1 MVTVGGASES
11 RPWLMILFSIIM
23 TLLAATG
30 MGNLEVKTSAF
41 DLWVPTNMDAYQN
54 FQYVTENFLST
65 NRGTVLL
72 YEPRDGGNALR
83 EEYLAEALQ
92 IHKNLTTDT
101 FSPSGLG
108 YNDICDRVSPEL
120 PCDVSNILMIFGYD
134 TSTMRTMADAGVIYS
149 TLNDLETVQNLPM
162 SIYLGGIE
170 RDADT
175 DLIVG
180 AKILRLV
187 YAMSASNTTHPERPE
202 ILKEVNELEDTF
214 QDKFYWD
221 FNADSSRLANIR
233 MITTKSVDDEIGRLI
248 KVDSVLFVA
257 SIFAIVF
264 ILCCTFIKS
273 PNGAVRSRFVAGLS
287 AFVIIMFS
295 IMFAFGMMG
304 SIGVPMN
311 SICIMICFV
320 VAGVGVDDMIVIEN
334 FYSKALE
341 DGLPK
346 GKRMSEALKHGGL
359 SVFLTS
365 ASSVL
370 AFASGTGLYIPGIV
384 QFCTCGSLCFFW
396 IFFLSIT
403 FFPAVL
409 VLDQQR
415 VEANMA
421 QCLCCCCLSG
431 SATAPAE
438 APAKTDEST
447 KKELKSTRAG
457 EMLTP
462 LLTSSLGRMI
472 IPLLCVAFAGANG
485 YFLTLNGTGLSVTDV
500 VPDDSYVVELVETTD
515 EFWTGRLTRGLQ
527 MVFKG
532 DHYADEAEVTK
543 MMEYFTWV
551 EDQWYI
557 VGVTGASSGHWYGAY
572 VAWLEANGL
581 NRYTDFHDHL
591 ADFLSEPATKGWRSQ
606 VTCTTSYETCTEIK
620 CAQFPIIQ
628 SSAIDTAELYVIEV
642 EMNDKVEAMGFDAFN
657 FLDEFGYADADST
670 IELSTL
676 QNLSFALAV
685 VLILMVLLMDSGAAV
700 CIFFCV
706 LFIDIDLLGM
716 LYLWGVTLSSVSFTG
731 LVMSIGLS
739 VDYNVHIAHAFLHGE
754 GETLQERT
762 KYTLDLMGG
771 SVLKG
776 GLTTFIGT
784 VVLSMASST
793 AFRIF
798 FKICFGTVVFGI
810 IHGVFLMPILLG
822 YLITMK
828 PSIMKGSTVAVEP

>member
-1 MVTVGGASES
+1 MIGMGGASES
-11 RPWLMILFSIIM
+11 YPWLMILFSILM
-23 TLLAATG
+23 TLIAATG
-30 MGNLEVKTSAF
+30 IGGLEVKTSAF
-41 DLWVPTNMDAYQN
+41 DLWVPTNMDAYKN
-54 FQYVTENFLST
+54 FQYVNENFLTSS
-65 NRGTVLL
+65 RGTVLL
-72 YEPRDGGNALR
+72 YEPKDKGNALR
-83 EEYLAEALQ
+83 VEYLAEALA
-92 IHKNLTTDT
+92 INKNLTTST
-101 FSPSGLG
+101 FSPTGLG
-108 YNDICDRVSPEL
+108 YDHICDRVSPDL
-120 PCDVSNILMIFGYD
+120 PCDFSNILMVFGYD
-134 TSTMRTMADAGVIYS
+134 LTTLVNMDDAGTILP
-149 TLNDLETVQNLPM
+149 TINNLDDSGMPL

-175 DLIVG
+175 NDITG

-187 YAMSASNTTHPERPE
+187 YPMSQFNTSHPDRLD
-202 ILKEVNELEDTF
+202 IMADVNDLEDTL

-233 MITTKSVDDEIGRLI
+233 MITNKSVDDEIGRLI

-257 SIFAIVF
+257 SIIAIVF

-304 SIGVPMN
+304 MIGVPMN

-334 FYSKALE
+334 FYNKSIE
-341 DGLPK
+341 DGLPR
-346 GKRMSEALKHGGL
+346 GLRMAEALKHGGL

-384 QFCTCGSLCFFW
+384 QFCTCGSLCFSW

-409 VLDQQR
+409 VLDQKR

-421 QCLCCCCLSG
+421 QCMCCCCLSG
-431 SATAPAE
+431 TAL
-438 APAKTDEST
+438 APDST
-447 KKELKSTRAG
+447 ETKDRKEHSELKSSRAG
-457 EMLTP
+457 EILTP
-462 LLTSSLGRMI
+462 FLTSPLGRI
-472 IPLLCVAFAGANG
+472 LVPAICVAFTGMNG
-485 YFLTLNGTGLSVTDV
+485 YLLTKNGTGLSVTDV
-500 VPDDSYVVELVETTD
+500 VPDDSYVVELVDTTD
-515 EFWTGRLTRGLQ
+515 EFWTGKLTRGLQ

-532 DHYADEAEVTK
+532 DHYADEARVTE
-543 MMEYFTWV
+543 MSEYFTWV

-557 VGVTGASSGHWYGAY
+557 VGVTGATGDHWYGAY
-572 VAWLEANGL
+572 TAWLEAKGL
-581 NRYTDFHDHL
+581 NRYTDFHDNL
-591 ADFLSEPATKGWRSQ
+591 SDFLSEPATKTWRAQ

-628 SSAIDTAELYVIEV
+628 QSKIDTYELYTIQV
-642 EMNDKVEAMGFDAFN
+642 EMNEKVEEMGFDAFN

-676 QNLSFALAV
+676 QSLTFALAV
-685 VLILMVLLMDSGAAV
+685 VLILMILLMDSGAAV

-716 LYLWGVTLSSVSFTG
+716 LYYWGVTLSSVSFTG

-754 GETLQERT
+754 GTTIQERT

-776 GLTTFIGT
+776 GLTTFVGT

-798 FKICFGTVVFGI
+798 FKVCFGTVVFGI
-810 IHGVFLMPILLG
+810 IHGVLLMPILLG
-822 YLITMK
+822 YLIDLK
-828 PSIMKGSTVAVEP
+828 PSIGSKVAAEP